1 MKTVKYYYV
10 TIDMQERVGFRGPH
24 VPVLA
29 GLDQKAVMEA
39 AKELAATVEL
49 PPYQVE
55 RYMRF
60 HTMVVEGSGMQM
72 LPSLHAHMTERCSF
86 VGDPEE
92 EAGID
97 DWENEG
103 LTKILD
109 NVFKRRFKEKEMT
122 CDHCCS

>member
-1 MKTVKYYYV
+1 MKKTKYYFV
-10 TIDMQERVGFRGPH
+10 TIEVNGTPYRSGSRE
-24 VPVLA
+24 PVLA
-29 GLDQKAVMEA
+29 GLDRKAVLAA
-39 AKELAATVEL
+39 AKEFAETVEL
-49 PPYQVE
+49 PPFRRHGYLT
-55 RYMRF
+55 F
-60 HTMVVEGSGMQM
+60 HTMGVAGDGRFL

-92 EAGID
+92 CSSIED
-97 DWENEG
+97 SENAG

>member
-10 TIDMQERVGFRGPH
+10 TIETGGTATRFGSR

-29 GLDQKAVMEA
+29 GLDGKAVLAA
-39 AKELAATVEL
+39 AKEFAENMEL
-49 PPYQVE
+49 PPTCGDGYLT
-55 RYMRF
+55 F
-60 HTMVVEGSGMQM
+60 HTMTVYGKGKHM

-86 VGDPEE
+86 VGDPE
-92 EAGID
+92 D
-97 DWENEG
+97 DSSIEDSENAG